1 MKRSKGKRM
10 PKKIPDLRGVH
21 GPVRSGF
28 NQKIQLNQKILF
40 LINITRTE
48 LRTGSN

>member
-21 GPVRSGF
+21 GF
-28 NQKIQLNQKILF
+28 NLKIQPNQKILF
-40 LINITRTE
+40 LINIT
-48 LRTGSN
+48 